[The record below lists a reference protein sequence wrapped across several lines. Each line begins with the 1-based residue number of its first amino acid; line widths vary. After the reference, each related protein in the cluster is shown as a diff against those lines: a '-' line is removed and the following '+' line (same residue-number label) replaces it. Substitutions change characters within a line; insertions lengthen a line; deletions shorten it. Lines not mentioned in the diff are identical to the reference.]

1 MFFVFSIIF
10 DHFCVILF
18 LAFFIIF
25 CAKMETLPNH
35 ESPNGN
41 IDDST
46 GCDRHCSNCN
56 TTVTPLWRKFGPVKF
71 LCNACGLYY
80 KVNGDHR
87 PYYMSKNK
95 LNSSSKKLML
105 RCANC
110 GTNKTTMWRKNG
122 GTHVCNACG
131 LYFRINGHNRSV
143 FLIFKNVL
151 ELFFLILFDF
161 YCFFFLHVQAGYNA
175 QRHYSSPST
184 ARHCLRYA

>member
-1 MFFVFSIIF
+1 
-10 DHFCVILF
+10 
-18 LAFFIIF
+18 
-25 CAKMETLPNH
+25 MEPMHDPAHNSLDDPN
-35 ESPNGN
+35 N
-41 IDDST
+41 

-56 TTVTPLWRKFGPVKF
+56 TTVTPLWRKFGPIKF

-80 KVNGDHR
+80 KVNGYHR

-131 LYFRINGHNRSV
+131 LYFRINGHNRFVRAHFVLLFSNSIV
-143 FLIFKNVL
+143 FLL
-151 ELFFLILFDF
+151 LL
-161 YCFFFLHVQAGYNA
+161 
-175 QRHYSSPST
+175 
-184 ARHCLRYA
+184 